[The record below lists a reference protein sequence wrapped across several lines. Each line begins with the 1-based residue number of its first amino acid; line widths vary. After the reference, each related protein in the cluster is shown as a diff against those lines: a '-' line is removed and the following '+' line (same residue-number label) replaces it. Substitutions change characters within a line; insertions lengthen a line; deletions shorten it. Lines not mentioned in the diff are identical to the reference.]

1 MILFFVLLI
10 AIVVSSILLYIG
22 FEEDL
27 WVLILPS
34 LTVLVCAGVAFVIV
48 ACMTIGTHNEWITEQ
63 DKIAYIEKRKTIM
76 YFLETQ
82 PENSML
88 LVDDIAEYNKAIMQG
103 RRNNANLWFNWE
115 TYDFWDELE
124 PIELN

>member
-1 MILFFVLLI
+1 MILFFVLFI
-10 AIVVSSILLYIG
+10 SIIVSSILIYVG
-22 FEEDL
+22 FEKDS
-27 WVLILPS
+27 WVITIPS
-34 LTVLVCAGVAFVIV
+34 LTVLVLAGSVFLIV
-48 ACMTIGTHNEWITEQ
+48 VCMTIGTHNEWIVEQ
-63 DKIAYIEKRKTIM
+63 DKIAYIEKRNAIM

-103 RRNNANLWFNWE
+103 RRANASRWFNWE

>member
-1 MILFFVLLI
+1 MILFFVLFI
-10 AIVVSSILLYIG
+10 AIIVSSILLYIG
-22 FEEDL
+22 FEKDS
-27 WVLILPS
+27 WVLVLPS
-34 LTVLVCAGVAFVIV
+34 LTVLVFAGCAFVVV
-48 ACMTIGTHNEWITEQ
+48 ACMAIGTHNEWITEQ

-76 YFLETQ
+76 YFLETH

-103 RRNNANLWFNWE
+103 RRNNTNLWFNWE

>member
-10 AIVVSSILLYIG
+10 AIIVSSILVYVG
-22 FEEDL
+22 FDNDSG
-27 WVLILPS
+27 VITFPS
-34 LTVLVCAGVAFVIV
+34 LTVLVLAGSSFLIV
-48 ACMTIGTHNEWITEQ
+48 VCMTIGTHNKWMTEQ

-88 LVDDIAEYNKAIMQG
+88 LVDDIAKYNKAIMQG
-103 RRNNANLWFNWE
+103 RRANANLWFNWE

>member
-1 MILFFVLLI
+1 MILFFVLFI

-22 FEEDL
+22 FENDS
-27 WVLILPS
+27 WVLTIPS
-34 LTVLVCAGVAFVIV
+34 LTVLVCAGCAFVVV

-63 DKIAYIEKRKTIM
+63 DKLAYTEKRKTIM
-76 YFLETQ
+76 YLLEH
-82 PENSML
+82 PEKGEL
-88 LVDDIAEYNKAIMQG
+88 RVDDIVEYNKAVIQG
-103 RRNNANLWFNWE
+103 RRNNANWWFNWE

>member
-1 MILFFVLLI
+1 LVY
-10 AIVVSSILLYIG
+10 VG
-22 FEEDL
+22 FDNDSG
-27 WVLILPS
+27 VITFPS
-34 LTVLVCAGVAFVIV
+34 LTVLVLAGSSFLIV
-48 ACMTIGTHNEWITEQ
+48 VCMTIGTHNKWMTEQ

-88 LVDDIAEYNKAIMQG
+88 LVDDIAKYNKAIMQG
-103 RRNNANLWFNWE
+103 RRANANLWFNWE

>member
-1 MILFFVLLI
+1 MILFFVLFI
-10 AIVVSSILLYIG
+10 AIIVSSILVYVG
-22 FEEDL
+22 FENDSG
-27 WVLILPS
+27 VITFPS
-34 LTVLVCAGVAFVIV
+34 LTVLVLAGSAFLIV
-48 ACMTIGTHNEWITEQ
+48 VCTVIGTHNKWITEQ

-103 RRNNANLWFNWE
+103 RRYNASWWFNWE